1 MMPTATGNA
10 FLYEWL
16 PNVWCLTQNL
26 TLLVGSTQAMDV
38 AQLQMDSFLLGDLK
52 LQGYFAYMASNLEML
67 AFECWIFERLPS

>member
-16 PNVWCLTQNL
+16 PNVWCLAQNL

-52 LQGYFAYMASNLEML
+52 LQGYFACMASNLEML
-67 AFECWIFERLPS
+67 AFEFWIFERLPS